1 MNLPMLVDGEWIET
15 SGARLEV
22 RNPARP
28 GEVVGT
34 IGAAT
39 PDDVDRA
46 VQAAHRAY
54 GPWRD
59 TPLDERLA
67 LFAKA
72 AEIATDLPDDI
83 ATLLTR
89 EMGKVSWEARMDVAF
104 TEMAFAN
111 AIEVGPPVLEPV
123 TLADEFGTLT
133 LERVP
138 RGVAALILPWNWPVA
153 IGFLKLAPALLTGNT
168 AVWLPSPFASLAV
181 VRTLEAIAEVFP
193 PGVINLITGRGHE
206 AGAALVSHPLVRT
219 VSFTGGVETG
229 REVLRTL
236 APTLKAP
243 ILELGGNDPA
253 IVLDDAEVD
262 DELAQTLLLG
272 AFMTTGQNCLSIKR
286 LYVARELYDDVVEAC
301 TAAAAEIVVGDGLAE
316 ETTMGPL
323 ANQRQLIRFTGF
335 VDEARS
341 RGATVTE
348 TGTLTTDPADGG
360 YFHRP
365 VLVTG
370 ADETFSVVACEQF
383 GPALP
388 IIPYDSVDEA
398 VARANS
404 TEYGL
409 MSSVWSSDPERAGR
423 VARRIESGTTFVNQH
438 SIMAVDLRAPVGGL
452 KQSGIGYELGPHS
465 FEQFT
470 AIHQLNDRH
479 LM

>member
-1 MNLPMLVDGEWIET
+1 MLIDGAWIET
-15 SGARLEV
+15 SGTRLDV
-22 RNPARP
+22 VNPARP
-28 GEVVGT
+28 KEVVGT

-39 PDDVDRA
+39 ADDVDRA
-46 VQAAHRAY
+46 AQAAHRAF
-54 GPWRD
+54 GLWRA
-59 TPLDERLA
+59 TPLEDRLE

-72 AEIATDLPDDI
+72 AAIAVDLPGDI
-83 ATLLTR
+83 PTLLTR
-89 EMGKVSWEARMDVAF
+89 EMGKVAWEARMDI
-104 TEMAFAN
+104 AFAELAFVN
-111 AIEVGPPVLEPV
+111 AAEVGPAALEPIN
-123 TLADEFGTLT
+123 LSDEFGSVS

-153 IGFLKLAPALLTGNT
+153 IGFLKLAPALLSGNT
-168 AVWLPSPFASLAV
+168 VVWLPSPFASLAV
-181 VRTLEAIAEVFP
+181 GRTLEAIADVFP
-193 PGVINLITGRGHE
+193 PGVINFITGLGHE

-236 APTLKAP
+236 APTLKTP

-253 IVLDDAEVD
+253 IVLDDAEVND
-262 DELAQTLLLG
+262 DLAQSLLLG
-272 AFMTTGQNCLSIKR
+272 AFMTSGQNCLSIKR
-286 LYVARELYDDVVEAC
+286 LYVARGLYDDVVEAC
-301 TAAAAEIVVGDGLAE
+301 TAAAADIIVGDGLAE

-323 ANQRQLIRFTGF
+323 ANQRQLTRFTGF

-341 RGATVTE
+341 RGATVIE
-348 TGTLTTDPADGG
+348 TGALNADPDDGG

-370 ADETFSVVACEQF
+370 VDETFSVVACEQF

-388 IIPYDSVDEA
+388 ILPYDSIDEA
-398 VARANS
+398 VTRANS
-404 TEYGL
+404 TEFGL
-409 MSSVWSSDPERAGR
+409 MSSVWSSDPERAWG
-423 VARRIESGTTFVNQH
+423 VARRIESGTTWVNQH
-438 SIMAVDLRAPVGGL
+438 SVMAVDLRAPVGGM